1 MDEDDT
7 HRAAVD
13 WLAGADV
20 ADPAAVAVAG
30 LLEELTRP
38 RVAVRGASAPQVAA
52 LAAELDGAGFAA
64 VADPGPVGRVDA
76 DAVVRL
82 SHDPADRSRGR
93 ELVARSPGAEA
104 AGLRAELAGLL
115 ADPGAR
121 VGRLRRGLAGI
132 AAAHPGSR
140 AGLEELLWPCG

>member
-104 AGLRAELAGLL
+104 PGLRAELAGLL

-121 VGRLRRGLAGI
+121 IGRLRRGLAGI

>member
-115 ADPGAR
+115 ADPGVR

>member
-38 RVAVRGASAPQVAA
+38 RVAVRGAAAPQVAA

-104 AGLRAELAGLL
+104 SGMRAELAVLL

>member
-38 RVAVRGASAPQVAA
+38 RVAVRGASAPQVAE

-132 AAAHPGSR
+132 AAAHLGSR

>member
-38 RVAVRGASAPQVAA
+38 RVAVRGAAAPQVAA

>member
-13 WLAGADV
+13 WLVGADV

-38 RVAVRGASAPQVAA
+38 RVAVRGAAAPQVAE